1 MKYKMMARQTGMTLI
16 EILVVLAILGLLAG
30 LVGPN
35 LLNRLDS
42 AKSKTANVQIKD
54 LEQGLE
60 MFKLD
65 VGRFPTTE
73 EGLEA
78 LQSQPSNAA
87 GWNGPYLKG
96 MVPVDPWGRGYLYKS
111 PGEHAD
117 VDILSYGEDGKPGG
131 EGDSA
136 DIHNW
141 K

>member
-1 MKYKMMARQTGMTLI
+1 MKHKIMARQTGMTLI

-78 LQSQPSNAA
+78 LQSQPSSAA

-96 MVPVDPWGRGYLYKS
+96 TVPVDPWGRGYLYKS